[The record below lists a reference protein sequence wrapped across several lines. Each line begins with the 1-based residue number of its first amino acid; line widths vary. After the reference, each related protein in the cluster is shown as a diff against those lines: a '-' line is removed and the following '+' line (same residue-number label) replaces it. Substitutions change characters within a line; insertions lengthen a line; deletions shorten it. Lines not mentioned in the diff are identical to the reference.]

1 MTIDWKKEAENRRE
15 ELLED
20 LKSMLRIKSV
30 RDESKKTDDA
40 PLGPGPKAGLDQFL
54 SIANR
59 DGFKTTNIDGMAGE
73 ISFGQGDE
81 TLGILAHV
89 DVMPAGKGWNTDPF
103 EPVIKDG
110 KIYARGASDDKGP
123 SMAAY
128 YGLKIIKD
136 LNLPVSKK
144 VAFIL
149 GTDEE
154 SSWRGMDY
162 YFKNMPEPDFGFS
175 PDAFFPIINGEK
187 GNVTFDAKFNG
198 TNDGN
203 YSLIKF
209 DSGLREN
216 MVPRDAEAWIE
227 SKNGNYDEMIKKF
240 DEFVAENPIVGE
252 SDIQDGKLYI
262 HVIGKAA
269 HAQEP
274 KRGINAGTYMCLFL
288 NQFDFGAGAKNFI
301 SFAAEKLHLDSR
313 LNNFDMAY
321 TDEVMG
327 DLTMNAGI
335 FSFDENNGGS
345 ITLNFRYP
353 QGTDPEYIANGLNST
368 KEQYDAKF
376 VQHEGGMVPHY
387 VPEDDPLVKTLLNV
401 YRDQTGEDAHGQ
413 VVGGGTY
420 GRLMKRGVAFG
431 AMFPGV
437 PDTMHQANEF
447 VPVDDLIKAAA
458 IYAQG
463 IYELIK

>member
-1 MTIDWKKEAENRRE
+1 MAIDWKKEAESRRDD
-15 ELLED
+15 LLND
-20 LKSMLRIKSV
+20 LKSMLRIESV
-30 RDESKKTDDA
+30 RDESKKTPEA

-54 SIANR
+54 KIAAR

-73 ISFGQGDE
+73 IAFGEGDE

-103 EPVIKDG
+103 NPIIKDG

-128 YGLKIIKD
+128 YGLKIIKE
-136 LNLPVSKK
+136 LGLPVSKK

-187 GNVTFDAKFNG
+187 GNVTFDAQFKG
-198 TNDGN
+198 ANDGE
-203 YSLIKF
+203 YQLIKF

-216 MVPRDAEAWIE
+216 MVPRDAEAWV
-227 SKNGNYDEMIKKF
+227 SASNYDSMIHKF
-240 DEFVAENPIVGE
+240 DEFIAENPVVGE
-252 SDIQDGKLYI
+252 TDIRDGKLYL

-274 KRGINAGTYMCLFL
+274 TRGINAGTYLAVFL
-288 NQFDFGAGAKNFI
+288 NQFDFNGGAKDFI

-313 LNNFDMAY
+313 VKNFDMNY
-321 TDEVMG
+321 TDDVMG

-335 FSFDENNGGS
+335 FKFDSQNGGS
-345 ITLNFRYP
+345 IILNFRYP
-353 QGTDPEYIANGLNST
+353 QGTDPEYISKGLEIAAN
-368 KEQYDAKF
+368 QYHVTYK
-376 VQHEGGMVPHY
+376 QHDGGMVPHY
-387 VPEDDPLVKTLLNV
+387 VPEDDPLVKTLLDV
-401 YRDQTGEDAHGQ
+401 YREQTGQDAHGQ

-447 VPVDDLIKAAA
+447 VPVDDLIRAAA

>member
-1 MTIDWKKEAENRRE
+1 MTTIDWKKEAESRKD
-15 ELLED
+15 ELLAD
-20 LKSMLRIKSV
+20 LKAMLRVKSV
-30 RDESKKTDDA
+30 RDESKKTEDA
-40 PLGPGPKAGLDQFL
+40 PLGPGPKAGLDKFL
-54 SIANR
+54 GIAER
-59 DGFKTTNIDGMAGE
+59 DGFATKNIDGMAGQ
-73 ISFGQGDE
+73 IAFGDGDE

-89 DVMPAGKGWNTDPF
+89 DVMPAGEGWNTDPF

-110 KIYARGASDDKGP
+110 KLYARGASDDKGP
-123 SMAAY
+123 SMACY
-128 YGLKIIKD
+128 YGLKIIKE

-187 GNVTFDAKFNG
+187 GNVTFDAKFDG
-198 TNDGN
+198 TNGGK
-203 YSLIKF
+203 YELVKF
-209 DSGLREN
+209 NSGLREN
-216 MVPRDAEAWIE
+216 MVPRDAEAWV
-227 SKNGNYDEMIKKF
+227 KATDYKEMIKAF
-240 DEFVAENPIVGE
+240 DEFIAENPVVGE
-252 SDIQDGKLYI
+252 ADIRDGQLYI
-262 HVIGKAA
+262 HMIGKAA

-274 KRGINAGTYMCLFL
+274 KRGINAGTYLALFL
-288 NQFDFGAGAKNFI
+288 NQFDFENGAKDFI
-301 SFAAEKLHLDSR
+301 TFAAEKLHLDSR
-313 LNNFDMAY
+313 LKNFDMNY
-321 TDEVMG
+321 TDDVMG
-327 DLTMNAGI
+327 DLTMNPGLL
-335 FSFDENNGGS
+335 SFEDGKEGS

-353 QGTDPEYIANGLNST
+353 KGTDPEYIEKGLNT
-368 KEQYDAKF
+368 AADEYHVHLEMHD
-376 VQHEGGMVPHY
+376 GGMVPHY
-387 VPEDDPLVKTLLNV
+387 VDEDDPLVKTLLNV
-401 YRDQTGEDAHGQ
+401 YREQTGEDAHGQ

-437 PDTMHQANEF
+437 PDTMHQPNEF
-447 VPVDDLIKAAA
+447 IPVDDLIKAAA

>member
-1 MTIDWKKEAENRRE
+1 MPTIDWKKEAAAHKD

-20 LKSMLRIKSV
+20 LKTMLRVKSV
-30 RDESKKTDDA
+30 CDESKKTDNA
-40 PLGPGPKAGLDQFL
+40 PLGPGPKAGLDTFL
-54 SIANR
+54 GIAKR
-59 DGFKTTNIDGMAGE
+59 DGFETKNIDGMAGQ
-73 ISFGQGDE
+73 ISFGNGNE

-103 EPVIKDG
+103 EPVVKDG
-110 KIYARGASDDKGP
+110 RIYARGASDDKGP
-123 SMAAY
+123 SMACY
-128 YGLKIIKD
+128 YGLKIIKE
-136 LNLPVSKK
+136 LKLPVSKK

-154 SSWRGMDY
+154 CSWRGMDY

-187 GNVTFDAKFNG
+187 GNVTFDAHFQG
-198 TNDGN
+198 TNGSQ
-203 YSLIKF
+203 YQLVKF

-216 MVPRDAEAWIE
+216 MVPRDAQAWIRAKDY
-227 SKNGNYDEMIKKF
+227 SQLIKSF
-240 DEFVAENPIVGE
+240 DQFIAENPVVGE
-252 SDIQDGKLYI
+252 ADIRNGQLYI

-274 KRGINAGTYMCLFL
+274 KRGINAGTYLTLFL
-288 NQFDFGAGAKNFI
+288 NQFDFAGGAKDFI
-301 SFAAEKLHLDSR
+301 AFSAEMLHLDSR
-313 LNNFDMAY
+313 LKNFKMNY
-321 TDEVMG
+321 TDDIMG
-327 DLTMNAGI
+327 DLTMNPGLLH
-335 FSFDENNGGS
+335 FEENQGGT

-353 QGTDPEYIANGLNST
+353 KGTDSKYIEDGLN
-368 KEQYDAKF
+368 KVADQYHASYEMHTD
-376 VQHEGGMVPHY
+376 GMVPHY
-387 VPEDDPLVKTLLNV
+387 VDENDPLVTTLLNV
-401 YRDQTGEDAHGQ
+401 YREQTGEEAHGQ

-431 AMFPGV
+431 AMFPDV
-437 PDTMHQANEF
+437 PDTMHQPNEF
-447 VPVDDLIKAAA
+447 IPVDDLIKAAA

>member
-1 MTIDWKKEAENRRE
+1 MAIDWKKEAESRRDD
-15 ELLED
+15 LLAD
-20 LKSMLRIKSV
+20 LKSMLRIESV
-30 RDESKKTDDA
+30 RDESKKTKDA

-54 SIANR
+54 SIADR

-73 ISFGQGDE
+73 ISFGDGDE

-89 DVMPAGKGWNTDPF
+89 DVMPAGNGWNTDPF
-103 EPVIKDG
+103 DPVIKDG
-110 KIYARGASDDKGP
+110 RLYARGASDDKGP

-136 LNLPVSKK
+136 LGLSVSKK

-187 GNVTFDAKFNG
+187 GNVTFDAKFAPTNG
-198 TNDGN
+198 GK
-203 YSLIKF
+203 YELVKF

-216 MVPRDAEAWIE
+216 MVPRDAEAWIKAD
-227 SKNGNYDEMIKKF
+227 SYDEMIKKF
-240 DEFVAENPIVGE
+240 DEFIAENPVVGE
-252 SDIQDGKLYI
+252 ADVRDGQLYI

-274 KRGINAGTYMCLFL
+274 KRGINAGTYLALFL
-288 NQFDFGAGAKNFI
+288 NQFDFENGAKNFI
-301 SFAAEKLHLDSR
+301 AFSAEKLHLDSR
-313 LNNFDMAY
+313 LNNFDIAY
-321 TDEVMG
+321 TDDVMG

-335 FSFDENNGGS
+335 FKFDEENGGS

-353 QGTDPEYIANGLNST
+353 KGTDPEYINKGLNST
-368 KEQYDAKF
+368 ADEYHATF

-387 VPEDDPLVKTLLNV
+387 VSEDDPLVKTLLNV
-401 YRDQTGEDAHGQ
+401 YREQTGEDAHGQ

-447 VPVDDLIKAAA
+447 IPVDDLIRAAA